1 MAGSRLAALIMAGG
15 RSERMRAG
23 GTGQHKGLRTVLGVP
38 LIERNLRALLCFGF
52 ERLFVA
58 INAQEQEL
66 ADWIAGRGR
75 ALAET
80 ERATLETLV
89 ETQPLGTI
97 GAVASL
103 PPDVEDAVI
112 VNVDNLTRLDLR
124 RFAHH
129 HREHDAAA
137 TIATHHQ
144 PFPIPFGMVQLAG
157 HRVVA
162 YREKP
167 NLSVPISSGTYVLG
181 RRAINRVPAGSRMD
195 VPALVDTLLEAGE
208 AVLAYPHQEP
218 WIDINDEVALAH
230 AQRLFAENGNR
241 WPGEAAP

>member
-1 MAGSRLAALIMAGG
+1 MAGSQVAALIMAGG

-23 GTGQHKGLRTVLGVP
+23 GTAQHKGLRTVLGMP
-38 LIERNLRALLCFGF
+38 LIERNLRALLWFGF
-52 ERLFVA
+52 HRLFVA
-58 INAQEQEL
+58 INAHEQEL
-66 ADWIAGRGR
+66 ADWIAGHGQ
-75 ALAET
+75 ALVER
-80 ERATLETLV
+80 ERATLQTLV

-103 PPDVEDAVI
+103 PPDIEDAVI

-124 RFAHH
+124 HFARH

-137 TIATHHQ
+137 TIATHEQ
-144 PFPIPFGMVQLAG
+144 PFPIPFGMVELLGQ
-157 HRVVA
+157 RVVA

-167 NLSVPISSGTYVLG
+167 KLSVPISSGTYVLG
-181 RRAINRVPAGSRMD
+181 RRAIDRVPAGSRMD
-195 VPALVDTLLEAGE
+195 VPGLVATLLESGD

-218 WIDINDEVALAH
+218 WIDINDEAALLQ

-241 WPGEAAP
+241 WPGEAGP